1 MIKLYYVKIDNSSG
15 VWSVERACYL
25 FMANIVKE
33 IKVDKSLRLKMMES
47 FGYNQLVRT
56 VWLYKNKAYITM
68 DRNRLISEIEFLGL
82 KLIKPYAHSV
92 YTRDMLLSIYLSIM
106 EYLDT
111 RMNFDKILD
120 DFEKTNKVER
130 YKVQKH
136 N

>member
-1 MIKLYYVKIDNSSG
+1 
-15 VWSVERACYL
+15 
-25 FMANIVKE
+25 MANIVKE

-47 FGYNQLVRT
+47 FGYNQLVKT